1 LRREPGLRGVE
12 EAKMKRAAT
21 LRRGR
26 GGGGDGGSRTA
37 TRAGRRDRLREW
49 EKQRI
54 HCAIRQMRFGW
65 SGQECR
71 RSVSGACRE
80 SAVDRVQA
88 RRAHR
93 SALDQLNKVVGRCK
107 MKRFVRSWGALSW
120 GARKSGGCIDTVG
133 QDTGSRMVR

>member
-1 LRREPGLRGVE
+1 
-12 EAKMKRAAT
+12 MKRAAT

-49 EKQRI
+49 EKQRV
-54 HCAIRQMRFGW
+54 HCAMRQMRFGW

-93 SALDQLNKVVGRCK
+93 SALDQLNKEGRGPVQDEEGCG
-107 MKRFVRSWGALSW
+107 RVWGALSW